1 MRPVT
6 SALRVLAV
14 AALAA
19 TVFLVATAPASA
31 AVRVKV
37 SGTSPQPSVG
47 DRWTLTVNAKKDGAP
62 AKGRVRVDVIMRG
75 KVVRT
80 IANGASLRGG
90 RWRITQKW
98 PGIAKG
104 LTMTFRATVSAGGQ
118 RGVGSYTVK
127 VRG

>member
-1 MRPVT
+1 MRLAT

-14 AALAA
+14 LALAA
-19 TVFLVATAPASA
+19 TAFLAASAPANA

-47 DRWTLTVNAKKDGAP
+47 DRWTLTVDAKKDGAA

-80 IANGASLRGG
+80 VANGEALRGG
-90 RWRITQKW
+90 RWSITQKW